1 MIRFFLVCVLFLAT
15 LQANEPSAYDFNN
28 SDQDTYTQENTYF
41 FDENQTSSDE
51 EITEDENETQQ
62 RVISY
67 YAQKVLYLNY
77 KDIPPRVLKG
87 EIFSVTLKTLS
98 TVKNYAYIRYDLIN
112 YEGVEPLN
120 DIPYTVEGDKY
131 NYDTFYFLANEGKIK
146 LPDFNASIVTN
157 EPIKYRSTLL
167 KGKELNV
174 ITLNPIS
181 NYANIIANDF
191 KLVEYKTTSYDDKHN
206 ILIFIAEATN
216 CDIKALHLQNVYK
229 QGIESIYQ
237 SIFDSRIT
245 YYAIIDKK
253 IENFSFSYFNLKKNS
268 FSIINIPIIV
278 HDDSVTTQSD
288 LKPKDQSRE
297 RLKMAIAAGVAL
309 FMLVLIILTK
319 KYIYLVLIAIPVA
332 YIVYIS
338 APSKEVCI
346 KKGAQIHLLPVN
358 NGTIFETTSSRYFLQ
373 KEGSVKD
380 FVKVKLQNEKIGWVK
395 NEDICSY

>member
-1 MIRFFLVCVLFLAT
+1 MTRFLLVCVLLLAT
-15 LQANEPSAYDFNN
+15 LQANEPSAYDF
-28 SDQDTYTQENTYF
+28 DNTYLF
-41 FDENQTSSDE
+41 DANQTSFDEN
-51 EITEDENETQQ
+51 ITLDENETPQE
-62 RVISY
+62 VISY
-67 YAQKVLYLNY
+67 YTQKVLYLNY

-87 EIFSVTLKTLS
+87 EIFSVTLKTLA
-98 TVKNYAYIRYDLIN
+98 TIKNYAYIRYDLIN
-112 YEGVEPLN
+112 YKGVEPLN
-120 DIPYTVEGDKY
+120 DIPYTAEGDKY
-131 NYDTFYFLANEGKIK
+131 NYDTFYFLATQGKIR

-157 EPIKYRSTLL
+157 EPIRYKSTLL
-167 KGKELNV
+167 KGQDLNV
-174 ITLNPIS
+174 ITLNPTKK
-181 NYANIIANDF
+181 YANIIANDF
-191 KLVEYKTTSYDDKHN
+191 ELVEYKTTSYDDKHN

-216 CDIKALHLQNVYK
+216 CDIKSLHLQNVYK

-253 IENFSFSYFNLKKNS
+253 IENFSFSYFNLKKNN
-268 FSIINIPIIV
+268 FSVINIPIIV

-297 RLKMAIAAGVAL
+297 RLKMAIVAGVAL
-309 FMLVLIILTK
+309 FMFVLIILTK
-319 KYIYLVLIAIPVA
+319 KYAYLVLIAVPVA

-346 KKGAQIHLLPVN
+346 KKGAKIHLLPVN

-380 FVKVKLQNEKIGWVK
+380 FVKVKLKNEKIGWVK